1 MKDKKG
7 DTTHVYFNNIS
18 SLQIMQAII
27 LASKK
32 RVLNLLTIG
41 NSKPQKHPKSTNSL
55 LLAKL

>member
-1 MKDKKG
+1 MLIQHLSLYDKDKKD

-32 RVLNLLTIG
+32 KGVEPVNNR
-41 NSKPQKHPKSTNSL
+41 KF
-55 LLAKL
+55 